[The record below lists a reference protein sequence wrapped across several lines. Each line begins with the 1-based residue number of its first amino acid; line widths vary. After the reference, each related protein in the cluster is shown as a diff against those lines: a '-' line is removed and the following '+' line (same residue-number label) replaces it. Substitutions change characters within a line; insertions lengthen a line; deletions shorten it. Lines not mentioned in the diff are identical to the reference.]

1 MKKTKKPGRGR
12 EFDEG
17 ALVRSL
23 REQDDG
29 ATGTVVSLTRK
40 RNGWNYTV
48 MFDGR
53 YRLAT
58 RHESEL
64 EALV

>member
-12 EFDEG
+12 KFDEG

-29 ATGTVVSLTRK
+29 ATGTVVSLTKK
-40 RNGWNYTV
+40 RNGWHCNV
-48 MFDGR
+48 MFDGW
-53 YRLAT
+53 YRIAT

>member
-12 EFDEG
+12 RFDEG
-17 ALVRSL
+17 AQVRSL

-29 ATGTVVSLTRK
+29 ATGTVVNLTKK
-40 RNGWNYTV
+40 RNGWHYTV
-48 MFDGR
+48 MFDGW
-53 YRLAT
+53 YRIVT

-64 EALV
+64 EAVV